1 MCDYSLQG
9 LPNRLAVAGE
19 QLLTYR
25 FWTSSIGMASPYDIA
40 AASRPKLQTCKQ
52 RGWWSAL
59 KSWLNPRMELDQV
72 PAVCIP
78 PGTRLR
84 MTRVPEQMQRSD
96 VLRPMEEVT
105 FVQLSAEA
113 YRYRDAIRFD
123 NGCLELLQTFA
134 EGVPFQVLSL
144 DVDEQKPEPE
154 AQILVF
160 LDEAA

>member
-9 LPNRLAVAGE
+9 LPSRLAVVGE
-19 QLLTYR
+19 RLVTHR
-25 FWTSSIGMASPYDIA
+25 FSTGSIGMASPHDVA
-40 AASRPKLQTCKQ
+40 AANRRKPENRECH
-52 RGWWSAL
+52 GWWSAL
-59 KSWLNPRMELDQV
+59 KCWLKPQMELDQV

-84 MTRVPEQMQRSD
+84 MTRVPEQMQRTD
-96 VLRPMEEVT
+96 VVGPVEQVT
-105 FVQLSAEA
+105 FVQLSPEA

-123 NGCLELLQTFA
+123 NGCLEILQTFA

-144 DVDEQKPEPE
+144 DVDQREPEPE
-154 AQILVF
+154 VQILAC